1 MQHILQL
8 VINNNFIFS
17 HTSFI
22 QPIEP
27 QNNNESYYK
36 QILTEREDVILRE
49 TQCDNYHQSGK
60 KIIENKNKMIHYKVL
75 GHYLFPFPI
84 SDKQKRYRN
93 TIPIVTVDPILPLNI
108 QR

>member
-8 VINNNFIFS
+8 VINNNFFFS

-22 QPIEP
+22 QPLEP

-60 KIIENKNKMIHYKVL
+60 KMIENLKSFDAL
-75 GHYLFPFPI
+75 LF
-84 SDKQKRYRN
+84 
-93 TIPIVTVDPILPLNI
+93 
-108 QR
+108 

>member
-8 VINNNFIFS
+8 VINNNFFFS

-22 QPIEP
+22 QPLEP

-60 KIIENKNKMIHYKVL
+60 KMIENLKSLMHYYCV
-75 GHYLFPFPI
+75 F
-84 SDKQKRYRN
+84 
-93 TIPIVTVDPILPLNI
+93 
-108 QR
+108 